1 MPDDS
6 RNDDA
11 AVIVVAIDP
20 NLQHKPIDDLLQD
33 ATDLTVLPRLVRFL
47 YARRQP
53 PLAKMYPEGPAI

>member
-1 MPDDS
+1 MTVEMTMPLS
-6 RNDDA
+6 LSSPLTRTYNTSLL
-11 AVIVVAIDP
+11 IF
-20 NLQHKPIDDLLQD
+20 LLQD